1 MIISYHGKAFI
12 KVQQGDL
19 VAAFNPP
26 SKESNFKASR
36 FGADLAMISI
46 NHKDFNGAEAV
57 SYANKTPFIIE
68 GPGEYEIGGN
78 FILGLSSE
86 GPGGLINTI
95 YTFVIDGIRFC
106 HLGALTNAEL
116 KGEINEEIGIVDV
129 LCVPIGGDG
138 TLKPKEAF
146 KLANSLE
153 PKIIIPVMYD
163 EGEED
168 LKTFLKEAGVS
179 ANSAVDKL
187 ILKRKDL
194 EGKEGEVIV
203 VKVS

>member
-1 MIISYHGKAFI
+1 
-12 KVQQGDL
+12 